1 MISIDKKILWC
12 YYILTAWKYK
22 KNPLKTKKVGIPIK
36 RGHKVEFC
44 I

>member
-22 KNPLKTKKVGIPIK
+22 KNPLKTKKSWNSNKK
-36 RGHKVEFC
+36 RA
-44 I
+44 